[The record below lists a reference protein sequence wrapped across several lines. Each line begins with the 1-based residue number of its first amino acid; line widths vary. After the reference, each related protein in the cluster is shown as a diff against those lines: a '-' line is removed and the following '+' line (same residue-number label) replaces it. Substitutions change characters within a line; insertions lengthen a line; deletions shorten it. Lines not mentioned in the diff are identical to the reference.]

1 MAERAR
7 RGAKRTTGERAG
19 LSRAAVLDGAL
30 ALADRDGLGALSM
43 RRLADA
49 LDVEAMTLYH
59 YVPSKEALLDGMIER
74 VFTQAAPPL
83 AADGEAWA
91 TVLRRYAVAL
101 RETLLAHPG
110 ILPVVLS
117 RPAATAETFQAVEG
131 ALGLLVRAGF
141 ELGAA
146 LNALNVLTVFVTG
159 HAVAEASI
167 GNGGADDAGS
177 AAALAL
183 LDETE
188 YPLLAQAARSG
199 QGTDDAERFAFG
211 LDAFLAGLN
220 VSLNGVTQELEEL
233 DRGRA

>member
-7 RGAKRTTGERAG
+7 RTAKRTTGERAG

-49 LDVEAMTLYH
+49 LDVEAMTLYY

-74 VFTQAAPPL
+74 LFTQAVPPL
-83 AADGEAWA
+83 AADGEAWT
-91 TVLRRYAVAL
+91 TVLRRYAVSL

-110 ILPVVLS
+110 ILPVILS
-117 RPAATAETFQAVEG
+117 RPAATPETFQTVESG
-131 ALGLLVRAGF
+131 LSLLVRAGF

-146 LNALNVLTVFVTG
+146 LNALNTLTVFVTG

-167 GNGGADDAGS
+167 GNGGADEPGS
-177 AAALAL
+177 AAALTAL
-183 LDETE
+183 SETD
-188 YPLLAQAARSG
+188 YPLLAQAARTG
-199 QGTDDAERFAFG
+199 QGVDDAERFLFG
-211 LDAFLAGLN
+211 LDAFLTGLAA
-220 VSLNGVTQELEEL
+220 GVTVGPGSDQSL
-233 DRGRA
+233 